1 MSFNESH
8 LKIDSKVNEE
18 LCQTWHKVRDEED
31 AYDNDEIDD
40 EVNEEFVTKS
50 MMKWVCSESFLTSTP
65 TINM

>member
-1 MSFNESH
+1 MKNYAR
-8 LKIDSKVNEE
+8 LGN
-18 LCQTWHKVRDEED
+18 WHKVRDEED

-50 MMKWVCSESFLTSTP
+50 MMKLVCSESFLTSTP